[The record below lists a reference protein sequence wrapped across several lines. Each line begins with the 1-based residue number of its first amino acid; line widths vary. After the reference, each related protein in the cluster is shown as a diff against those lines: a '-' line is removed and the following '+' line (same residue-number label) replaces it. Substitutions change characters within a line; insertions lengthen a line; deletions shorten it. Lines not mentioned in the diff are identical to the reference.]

1 MRLADNYEKN
11 GDLIVTT
18 LYDYARRIAN
28 QVTVVKD
35 QGRDWDQLIDDLVT
49 SKYFGYPLMFLLLGV
64 VFWITIVGANCPSQL
79 LSDLFFWFEGQLTFV
94 FQLVQ
99 APEWL
104 YGLLVLGV
112 YRGLSWVVSVML
124 PPMAIFFPLFTLLED
139 LGYLPRVAFNLD
151 HLFKRSGA
159 HGKMSLT
166 MSMGFGCNAAGVIA
180 ARIIESPRERLI
192 AILTNNFVPC
202 NGRFPGL
209 IAMSSMFM
217 AVGISMASSSLVSA
231 LVVASIVI
239 TGIMITLAISWLL
252 SRTLLKG
259 ESSSFTLELPPYRKP
274 QVITVLIRSFFDRT
288 IFVLWRA
295 VKVAAPAGA
304 LIWFLANITV
314 GEYSFIAYLADF
326 LDPLGR
332 IMGLDGVILLAFILG
347 LPANEIVI
355 PIMVMTYLSEGAMIE
370 LDSLSAFRQLLLDQ
384 GWTWLTALN
393 FMLFSLLHFP
403 CGTTLLTIKK
413 ETGSKKWTI
422 LAAVLPTI
430 VGIIVCT
437 VIAWIVG

>member
-1 MRLADNYEKN
+1 LRLADNYEKN

>member
-314 GEYSFIAYLADF
+314 GENSFIAYLADF